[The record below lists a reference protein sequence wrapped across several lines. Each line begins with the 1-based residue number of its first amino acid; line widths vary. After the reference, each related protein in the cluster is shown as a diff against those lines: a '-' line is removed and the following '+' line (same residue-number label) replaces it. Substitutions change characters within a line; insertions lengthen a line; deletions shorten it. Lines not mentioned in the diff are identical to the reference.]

1 MKMLDFFIL
10 DSYLEW
16 NFFMH
21 CVYKEV
27 FLKRCP
33 WSFVQAKTI
42 LQYWQSFDDYKNER
56 SSGKY
61 RTINFAE
68 DVPHK
73 DIPDTDCRNYILKFQ
88 LIKSLCFRN
97 NATIMKHTSAFTKV
111 LRNIYAFPIHQNS
124 YEKSV
129 FHIV

>member
-1 MKMLDFFIL
+1 MYIQKYFSKGVHDHL
-10 DSYLEW
+10 
-16 NFFMH
+16 
-21 CVYKEV
+21 YKPKQFCNIE
-27 FLKRCP
+27 
-33 WSFVQAKTI
+33 
-42 LQYWQSFDDYKNER
+42 SFDDYKNER